1 MILPFLREIG
11 RQSAAREIQLWD
23 NRADTPD
30 TGGGCRRMPD
40 SGEGI
45 AVLKEGL
52 AQRGVC
58 GHVPKGP
65 LLDALRCSGSPRRQE
80 AAYRYLRQSCLRF
93 GCAVLFAGRT
103 AAAPCRECWRHRC
116 GYRITSSSGP
126 LLGILSGQP
135 VRLYN
140 PGAVR
145 PTRSSKVTPR

>member
-23 NRADTPD
+23 NRARYTRYWGRVPPD
-30 TGGGCRRMPD
+30 GR
-40 SGEGI
+40 I
-45 AVLKEGL
+45 AVKGSLFSRRACTTGRVRPRP
-52 AQRGVC
+52 QRTAFGCAPVQWF
-58 GHVPKGP
+58 
-65 LLDALRCSGSPRRQE
+65 SSPAE

-145 PTRSSKVTPR
+145 PTRSSKVTPK